1 MKKQKLDIELDK
13 TDFSL
18 WKHLSKTD
26 IQYLEYG
33 RNHLNKINNMLPI
46 LSVLLLFT
54 NLMYNFKYS
63 EYIFL
68 IVSVIVITASIYIII
83 STISTK
89 RKIKSIMYPI
99 SKSDEKANGIKIRM
113 YNYKMFDVMDSIV
126 RYLICIWGFLNL
138 VGSILRIV

>member
-1 MKKQKLDIELDK
+1 
-13 TDFSL
+13 
-18 WKHLSKTD
+18 
-26 IQYLEYG
+26 
-33 RNHLNKINNMLPI
+33 MLPI

-68 IVSVIVITASIYIII
+68 IASVIVITASIYIII

-113 YNYKMFDVMDSIV
+113 YNYKIFDVMDSIV